1 MRVDYYGSEVPLQQL
16 AGFTVPEPRVLVIQ
30 PYDKGAM
37 AAIEKAIQQSDLG
50 INPSNDGQVVRLVF
64 PELTEERR
72 KEMVKVVKHQAE
84 EGRVA
89 VRNVRRHARQ
99 ELEALEKAG
108 EISRDELERIE
119 KDLEKATHE
128 VVAEVDQL
136 LAHKE
141 HELLEVLRSSP
152 DGSSVRE
159 ASEMAPSALSE
170 VGPASG
176 TGRVQRRSGVG
187 AGVPDRWSSGAG
199 VCRAASGSG
208 SV

>member
-1 MRVDYYGSEVPLQQL
+1 MATPPEIISDCKDKMAKAVEHLRDEFSRVRTGRATPALVEKMRVDYYGSEVPLQQL

-64 PELTEERR
+64 PALTEERR

-84 EGRVA
+84 EGKVA
-89 VRNVRRHARQ
+89 IRNLRRHARQ
-99 ELEALEKAG
+99 ELEALEKGG

-119 KDLEKATHE
+119 KDLEKATHD

-136 LAHKE
+136 LSHKE
-141 HELLEVLRSSP
+141 HELLEV
-152 DGSSVRE
+152 
-159 ASEMAPSALSE
+159 
-170 VGPASG
+170 
-176 TGRVQRRSGVG
+176 
-187 AGVPDRWSSGAG
+187 
-199 VCRAASGSG
+199 
-208 SV
+208 